1 MSTETKF
8 DSVIDPLIRQ
18 AGLDLSYRSG
28 QRLREDMKKAGMTDA
43 EIQDVVD
50 KAFEWRYVH
59 S

>member
-1 MSTETKF
+1 MKF